1 MSLKLDPVY
10 VLDKYSCT
18 HVENFPKV
26 FFKSVLNRKVNSPI
40 MTTMQNGC
48 TYLLFYIKLLVKSS

>member
-26 FFKSVLNRKVNSPI
+26 FSNQFSIERLIVQSWQQCRMDVLIYCSI
-40 MTTMQNGC
+40 
-48 TYLLFYIKLLVKSS
+48 